1 MRALRRKRQQQHCA
15 DPVQVFRPAAHMSD
29 MTTTA
34 AAAPTATTDTAC
46 AEAGRQAIATC
57 PEAFEELRGEGDQQ
71 LVEYAAKDD
80 AKVIAALDAI
90 GELTDEQLPYL
101 GKFLAEQL
109 VEDAIEAESVKQLG
123 AYRAARQTRNSI
135 DPLAYEETDPKHPGY
150 LDRVLGAAA

>member
-1 MRALRRKRQQQHCA
+1 MKALRWKRRHYHGA
-15 DPVQVFRPAAHMSD
+15 DAVQVSPHAAHISR

-34 AAAPTATTDTAC
+34 AAAPTATTDADR

-80 AKVIAALDAI
+80 AKVLAALNTI
-90 GELTDEQLPYL
+90 GKLAPEQLPYL

-123 AYRAARQTRNSI
+123 AYRATRQARTAT
-135 DPLAYEETDPKHPGY
+135 DPLSYEETDPKHPGY

>member
-1 MRALRRKRQQQHCA
+1 MRALPWKRRQHCA

-34 AAAPTATTDTAC
+34 AAAPTTDADR

-57 PEAFEELRGEGDQQ
+57 PEAFEELSGDGDQQ
-71 LVEYAAKDD
+71 LVEHAAKDD
-80 AKVIAALDAI
+80 AKVLAALASI
-90 GELTDEQLPYL
+90 GELTAEQQPYL

-123 AYRAARQTRNSI
+123 AYRAARQAQVTI
-135 DPLAYEETDPKHPGY
+135 DPLAYDENDPKHPAY
-150 LDRVLGAAA
+150 LDRVLDAAA

>member
-1 MRALRRKRQQQHCA
+1 
-15 DPVQVFRPAAHMSD
+15 

-34 AAAPTATTDTAC
+34 AAAPTATTDADR

-57 PEAFEELRGEGDQQ
+57 PEAFEELSGEGDQQ

-80 AKVIAALDAI
+80 AKVLAALDAI
-90 GELTDEQLPYL
+90 GELTAEQQPYL

-123 AYRAARQTRNSI
+123 AYRAARRTQISI
-135 DPLAYEETDPKHPGY
+135 DPLAYEENDPKHPGY